1 MKQEELEFYIDT
13 YGKDLY
19 SFCRCVTRSC
29 QEADDLYQ
37 DTFALRKAFLSKD
50 AILVNETQESGGYK
64 VTLLGSVAGKSISNF
79 METND
84 YGEVLDNRIYT
95 VVAIERADGTPMPDT
110 SSDDY
115 GKEEFYV
122 SHYICGL
129 DPNVYS
135 LMCMGG
141 GYTAFVKNGVQ
152 YRILDMDNIEM
163 FADKGIYVGVSTGTF
178 YDTNAYIYHAE
189 TGEMSCN
196 ESYSGVNALFQ
207 LPIDKNK
214 ADPAAAAAYL
224 KAFEEAMNQ
233 LAEPIEKDSVDLSVD
248 AFMENLTPENI
259 DEYAMPVES
268 TRQIC
273 TIDEK
278 RMVHYS
284 YKMNDPE
291 GYGAVPFDT
300 LFPDNKTG
308 ISPTFNYDYSEN
320 GLADLCI
327 DVFMR
332 NDDGTVTYVVYQ
344 PKNV

>member
-141 GYTAFVKNGVQ
+141 GNGN
-152 YRILDMDNIEM
+152 R
-163 FADKGIYVGVSTGTF
+163 S
-178 YDTNAYIYHAE
+178 
-189 TGEMSCN
+189 
-196 ESYSGVNALFQ
+196 
-207 LPIDKNK
+207 
-214 ADPAAAAAYL
+214 
-224 KAFEEAMNQ
+224 
-233 LAEPIEKDSVDLSVD
+233 
-248 AFMENLTPENI
+248 
-259 DEYAMPVES
+259 
-268 TRQIC
+268 
-273 TIDEK
+273 
-278 RMVHYS
+278 
-284 YKMNDPE
+284 
-291 GYGAVPFDT
+291 
-300 LFPDNKTG
+300 
-308 ISPTFNYDYSEN
+308 
-320 GLADLCI
+320 
-327 DVFMR
+327 R
-332 NDDGTVTYVVYQ
+332 NDGRGVCGT
-344 PKNV
+344 